1 MKLDDFNNIDFKT
14 AGGLPAPVKAVLF
27 SAIFLLIAALGYYFV
42 WMPALESLDSEK
54 QKEESLRQVFL
65 EKKGQAI
72 NLAAYKQQ
80 MVEIEK
86 TFGAL
91 LKQLPD
97 KSQVDALLTDI
108 NQAGLERGL
117 EFELFKPGAEIM
129 SEFYAEMPIAIRV
142 IGKYHDLGAFA
153 TSVSKLSRIVTLKDV
168 AITAVPKDNKSGTN
182 AAPTPAAD
190 DMLVMEATA
199 RTYRYLDTD
208 EIKQHKK
215 ETPPNTGAPQS

>member
-1 MKLDDFNNIDFKT
+1 MKLEDFNNIDFKT
-14 AGGLPAPVKAVLF
+14 AGSLPTPVKAVLL
-27 SAIFLLIAALGYYFV
+27 SIIFILISALGYYFI
-42 WMPALESLDSEK
+42 WMPALESLDSER
-54 QKEESLRQVFL
+54 QKEESLKQVFL

-72 NLAAYKQQ
+72 NLAVYKQQ
-80 MVEIEK
+80 MIEIEK

-117 EFELFKPGAEIM
+117 EFELFKPEAEIM

-168 AITAVPKDNKSGTN
+168 AITSVAKENKNGGT
-182 AAPTPAAD
+182 AATQD
-190 DMLVMEATA
+190 DLLVMEATA
-199 RTYRYLDTD
+199 RTYRYLDND
-208 EIKQHKK
+208 EIKQNKK
-215 ETPPNTGAPQS
+215 EPVTAGAPQS